1 MRNYCLTLTRFIMIK
16 NIKVQLFFLFA
27 CFIFMN
33 SCNKDEG
40 NYDYVE
46 INEVVFEGLLEDYTV
61 SRFDNLVISTDEV
74 KYTKDTDGTGN
85 YEYSWEAVSD
95 NFLDDNIYV
104 ISTEKDMN
112 QQMLLKPGV
121 YTLFYLVKDLNTDVE
136 FQYQTKLN
144 VVNSI
149 YQGWMVLNDV
159 DGEPRLDM
167 ISLLDGEY
175 KEVYNVLA
183 GSSLTLTG
191 KPGFVE
197 CYPYQPSFYGVYVS
211 TSGNGTTKLEPDTF
225 DWGKTNNISYE
236 FVSSQP
242 EDLEVT
248 TLYPRGNYFSVVM
261 ANSGFYVYNRVNN
274 VYYSTPQ
281 NVRADGISFEVSPH
295 ISTSE
300 SFGVFKMVFYD
311 NTNKKFVYHNNYTS
325 NCFDVTSTAPVFTP
339 GKDLKYMV
347 WNSYGG
353 MFGTTFAILKDPSD
367 GKNYIGMFES
377 NSFTQSHYSE
387 IKATN
392 FDQAEH
398 IAIDPTY
405 AYIMYNIGSKVY
417 EYDVFTGTTV
427 EMLDKG
433 GLEIT
438 KLEYR
443 KFFKSANAELA
454 KQLIVCTYDASG
466 TKGSNGI
473 MELYN
478 VPAIQGQLELNTS
491 FSGFGK
497 IVSVAY
503 RER

>member
-1 MRNYCLTLTRFIMIK
+1 VL
-16 NIKVQLFFLFA
+16 
-27 CFIFMN
+27 
-33 SCNKDEG
+33 
-40 NYDYVE
+40 
-46 INEVVFEGLLEDYTV
+46 
-61 SRFDNLVISTDEV
+61 
-74 KYTKDTDGTGN
+74 
-85 YEYSWEAVSD
+85 
-95 NFLDDNIYV
+95 
-104 ISTEKDMN
+104 STEKNMN
-112 QQMLLKPGV
+112 QQVILRPGG
-121 YTLFYLVKDLNTDVE
+121 YTLFYLVKDLNTGVE
-136 FQYQTKLN
+136 FQYQTKLK

-149 YQGWMVLNDV
+149 YEGWMILNDV

-167 ISLLDGEY
+167 VSLLEGKY
-175 KEVYNVLA
+175 KLVYNVLA

-197 CYPYQPSFYGVYVS
+197 CYPYTPNMYGVYVS
-211 TSGNGTTKLEPDTF
+211 TSGNGTTKLDPDTF
-225 DWGKTNNISYE
+225 EWGKTNNISYE

-242 EDLEVT
+242 EDLEAT
-248 TLYPRGNYFSVVM
+248 ALHPRGNYFSVLM
-261 ANSGFYVYNRVNN
+261 ANSGFYVYNRTFNVN
-274 VYYSTPQ
+274 YSTPQ

-300 SFGVFKMVFYD
+300 SFGIFKMVFYD
-311 NTNKKFVYHNNYTS
+311 NTNKKFVYHNNFSS
-325 NCFDVTSTAPVFTP
+325 NCFDVTSTDPVFTP
-339 GKDLKYMV
+339 GKDLTYMTF
-347 WNSYGG
+347 NTYGG
-353 MFGTTFAILKDPSD
+353 MFGTTFAILKDPTD
-367 GKNYIGMFES
+367 GKSYVGMFES

-433 GLEIT
+433 DLEIT

-443 KFFKSANAELA
+443 KFLKSSYDELA
-454 KQLIVCTYDASG
+454 KQLIVCTYDANATSG
-466 TKGSNGI
+466 TNGV

-478 VPAIQGQLELNTS
+478 VPAIQGQIELDRS
-491 FSGFGK
+491 FTGLGK